1 MEKWLKIETDKGLS
15 WLNVFVLIW
24 VHLSQATRLSLKCM
38 LACLQVAFNQKILVQ
53 GNAIEMLNQYEMP
66 IGEPSIEKVVC
77 LWSVL
82 KNNSETFATEISFF
96 LLKIK
101 YWKPLELS
109 CKQREMFY

>member
-1 MEKWLKIETDKGLS
+1 
-15 WLNVFVLIW
+15 
-24 VHLSQATRLSLKCM
+24 M

-101 YWKPLELS
+101 Y
-109 CKQREMFY
+109 